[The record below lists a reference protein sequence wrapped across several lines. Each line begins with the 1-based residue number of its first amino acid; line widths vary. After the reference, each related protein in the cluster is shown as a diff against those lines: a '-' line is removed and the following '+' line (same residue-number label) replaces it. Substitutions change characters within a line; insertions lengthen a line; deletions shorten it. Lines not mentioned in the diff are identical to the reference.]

1 MSYEYNA
8 ANGRFEI
15 SNPYR
20 IENLAVALC
29 GGVASLAGIA
39 LLIGHREALA
49 LAHGGGVM
57 AVVVGLALLALGI
70 VGIGR
75 AMVQLRYFFG
85 RGRPRDL
92 SNIDDETPGAD
103 ARVAQWLKENLR
115 QNALVYREPSGAIAG
130 VLHHVFKDLI
140 FAPREIRAAAETQ
153 AFNLLLTLAILLGL
167 GATLFFYPA
176 SQTTSW
182 IAGFFGV
189 LMFVMLLRPMLRKGT
204 AYTRARAGIAFVI
217 MVIAV
222 PILVPPFLERFV
234 ANWVDISGLQLPR
247 TVLLSVLVLLAAQAL
262 FFIALVRQIGPRP
275 AINMACEQRSINMNA
290 NPAKLFEELERLLQT
305 RWVEGIPNRR
315 YAAKKLPDVL
325 AGESGS
331 FHGEAME
338 ETQPLPKG
346 ASAQTSIKE
355 QITLPVSRGL
365 TGLTALA
372 ALCFLVATA
381 VGYHLADAQIG
392 GERVVSLVALAV
404 TLFFSGIYCL
414 QNAHLLWGR
423 VDFSSVLLWVE
434 LQGSFEEAQI
444 NIGNQLASA
453 MSSSKRVI
461 NVESMTMRVWVAE
474 LDSVILSK
482 DGRRDLIGMQGRPD
496 LAVYFADHLQGFAQQ
511 APSVVSPASATDQQ
525 RLAQIGQTQRSLGGA
540 IPNPLLSSSQSPA
553 MPSQETTAAQGTAK
567 PLDTPACRNPQCGKP
582 VAADALFCSA
592 CGTKVAA

>member
-20 IENLAVALC
+20 IENLAVAVC
-29 GGVASLAGIA
+29 GVVASLVGIA
-39 LLIGHREALA
+39 LLVGHREALA
-49 LAHGGGVM
+49 QARAGGIM
-57 AVVVGLALLALGI
+57 AVVVGLVLLALGI

-92 SNIDDETPGAD
+92 SNIDDEAAGAD

-176 SQTTSW
+176 SRTTSW

-222 PILVPPFLERFV
+222 PILMPPFLERFV
-234 ANWVDISGLQLPR
+234 ANWVEISGLQLPR
-247 TVLLSVLVLLAAQAL
+247 TVILSVLILLAAQAL

-275 AINMACEQRSINMNA
+275 AINMACEQRAINMNA

-325 AGESGS
+325 AGASGS

-338 ETQPLPKG
+338 ETQPLPKS
-346 ASAQTSIKE
+346 AAAQTSIKE
-355 QITLPVSRGL
+355 QITLPDSRGL
-365 TGLTALA
+365 TGLTVLA
-372 ALCFLVATA
+372 ALCFIGATA

-392 GERVVSLVALAV
+392 GERVVSLAALAV

-423 VDFSSVLLWVE
+423 VDFNSVLLWVE

-453 MSSSKRVI
+453 MSSSKRVV

-474 LDSVILSK
+474 LDTVILSK

-496 LAVYFADHLQGFAQQ
+496 LAVYFADHLQTFAQQ
-511 APSVVSPASATDQQ
+511 APAVVAPASATDQQ

-540 IPNPLLSSSQSPA
+540 SAPQGLLSPAQPSPA
-553 MPSQETTAAQGTAK
+553 QPSSARPQAAPT
-567 PLDTPACRNPQCGKP
+567 CSNPQCGKP
-582 VAADALFCSA
+582 LPADALFCSA
-592 CGTKVAA
+592 CGTKVKA